1 MKTKIKLTRAGI
13 LILVLLF
20 SAIAALAAADKPA
33 LSVLYFENLNPGTG
47 TNFLTKALAEM
58 LVADLTQVKEL
69 TLIEREGLEKILRE
83 MELGASGLVD
93 EKSAPKIGKLLG
105 ATHLLSGNFLAD
117 DKGAVLVNYK
127 ILGVEG
133 AQIQG
138 GGSVSGTKD
147 NLIQL
152 KDALSAS
159 VYAALKKLFPALQ
172 GPSSFATGG
181 KAGFDEVEKFG
192 QALEFSDR
200 GELQKAGT
208 LLKSLATQSPNF
220 TPARAKIAE
229 IEKRIKEYDAKHDAA
244 LNKTGSGAITFNDFM
259 KTATSLMGGSKY
271 SQLLAYCR
279 RVQKNP
285 PEAPAAMASSSKE
298 MAEFYIT
305 LSLYMLKRWDSFPG
319 EAEAFLR
326 NYPESMYYSGVKSY
340 LTQALGDLK
349 TRETKL
355 KKVKESTREN
365 TAKLASAANNE
376 KNLLRYQIGN
386 EYMGGGFH
394 AEALTYFRQIDRAVL
409 EEKYNITGDLVL
421 YSIFMCYHGLLMKED
436 ALRVQKTLET
446 FYPESDMNQTV
457 ATMMN
462 FFPE

>member
-1 MKTKIKLTRAGI
+1 MNLKCAVF
-13 LILVLLF
+13 LIVSFLF
-20 SAIAALAAADKPA
+20 SAVPPLKAADKPA

-47 TNFLTKALAEM
+47 TNFLNKALAEM
-58 LVADLTQVKEL
+58 LVADLAQVKEL
-69 TLIEREGLEKILRE
+69 VLIEREGLEKVLRE

-105 ATHLLSGNFLAD
+105 ATHLVSGNFLAD

-133 AQIQG
+133 GQIQA
-138 GGSVSGTKD
+138 GGSVTGSKE

-152 KDALSAS
+152 KDSLSAS
-159 VYAALKKLFPALQ
+159 VYAALKKMFPVLQ
-172 GPSSFATGG
+172 GPASFATGG
-181 KAGFDEVEKFG
+181 KAGLDEVEKFG

-200 GELQKAGT
+200 GDLQKAGT
-208 LLKSLATQSPNF
+208 LLKNLASQSPNF

-229 IEKRIKEYDAKHDAA
+229 IEKRIKEYDQKHEAA

-259 KTATSLMGGSKY
+259 KTSTSLMGGSKY
-271 SQLLAYCR
+271 TQMLAYCR

-285 PEAPAAMASSSKE
+285 PEAPAGAVLNSKE
-298 MAEFYIT
+298 LADYYVAF
-305 LSLYMLKRWDSFPG
+305 SLYMLKRWDSFPA
-319 EAEAFLR
+319 EAESFLK
-326 NYPESMYYSGVKSY
+326 NYPDSMYYTAVKGF

-349 TRETKL
+349 TRDTKL
-355 KKVKESTREN
+355 KKVKESIKEN
-365 TAKLASAANNE
+365 VAKLATATSDE
-376 KNLLRYQIGN
+376 KNLLRYQIAN
-386 EYMGGGFH
+386 EYFGSAFH
-394 AEALTYFRQIDRAVL
+394 AEALTWFRQIDRAAL
-409 EEKYNITGDLVL
+409 EEKYKITGDMVL
-421 YSIFMCYHGLLMKED
+421 YSMFMCYHGLLMKED

-462 FFPE
+462 YFPE